1 MLLLTF
7 YKKEE
12 EKRKKKK
19 KRHWPRV
26 QKRLKQQIKAEKPNP
41 LSARVA
47 PKNFSEVRRE
57 RKVRNEVK

>member
-12 EKRKKKK
+12 EKEKKKK
-19 KRHWPRV
+19 TLASSAK
-26 QKRLKQQIKAEKPNP
+26 KTEAEKPNP

>member
-12 EKRKKKK
+12 EKEKKKK
-19 KRHWPRV
+19 KTLASSA
-26 QKRLKQQIKAEKPNP
+26 KKTEAEKPNP